1 LVLRLELL
9 GLSLLRL
16 RWDGW
21 WPLHC
26 GLFLLLVEQQEEV
39 LLVTT
44 AAATNVLQL
53 QLVQ

>member
-1 LVLRLELL
+1 MLRLELL
-9 GLSLLRL
+9 VGLSLLRL

-21 WPLHC
+21 WPLHR

-44 AAATNVLQL
+44 AAATVLRL